1 MIYVSSGVVPLPNCC
16 EKFQENNEMQFTAM
30 EEGFLE
36 SLKEFEKKNP
46 LCNFGRNFWDIYG
59 RICRV

>member
-30 EEGFLE
+30 EGFLE
-36 SLKEFEKKNP
+36 SLKEKKSTMQ
-46 LCNFGRNFWDIYG
+46 FWKEFLGYIWKNL
-59 RICRV
+59 